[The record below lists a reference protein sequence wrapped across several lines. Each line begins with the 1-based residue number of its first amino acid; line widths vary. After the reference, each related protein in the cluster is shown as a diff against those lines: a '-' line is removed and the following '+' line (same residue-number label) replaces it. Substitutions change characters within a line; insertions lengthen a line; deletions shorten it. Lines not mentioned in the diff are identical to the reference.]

1 LEIVNVVVVDI
12 EQGKI
17 FIMNIIFFVFMV
29 IIVEIFIVV
38 VVIIEIHFVIF
49 IFISVDDID
58 FHFCVF
64 FIVEDDFIVD
74 FAEGNFIAFF
84 FDFFLFEKRIEI
96 DVSFVRKRL

>member
-1 LEIVNVVVVDI
+1 
-12 EQGKI
+12 
-17 FIMNIIFFVFMV
+17 M

-38 VVIIEIHFVIF
+38 VVIIEIHFVII

-74 FAEGNFIAFF
+74 FAEGNFIAAFF
-84 FDFFLFEKRIEI
+84 FGFFLFEKRIEI
-96 DVSFVRKRL
+96 DVSFERKRL